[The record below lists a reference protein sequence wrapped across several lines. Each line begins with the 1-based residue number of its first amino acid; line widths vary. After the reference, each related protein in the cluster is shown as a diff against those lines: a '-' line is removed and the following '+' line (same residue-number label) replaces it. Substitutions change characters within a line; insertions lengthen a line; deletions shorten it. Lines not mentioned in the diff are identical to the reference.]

1 MSNILVLGQH
11 TQGLIAAGL
20 LAKSGHHVTCVGFP
34 DDTSYAEFLDGYK
47 TGPVVHLPFA
57 IPSYIVDELGLKSY
71 GFTVPESLKNP
82 FQKLPFYDGLKTLL
96 SMFETMHENRPDY
109 NEKGWRD
116 TWNTFEIGNMLS
128 RYDAD
133 IQSLFTKSA
142 TLSLVELLKASDVD
156 DATQAEIITLCVLGT
171 KMSPSNKGTAAA
183 ILPAMALFERQNSC
197 LLHGSLHVLS
207 SSLRESAMANG
218 VNLITDQKI
227 RKIIMNDNDID
238 TIILDDEQELSADHY
253 IFDFDPVRLF
263 DEFLDNY
270 SIAPAFKNRVHPSKN
285 KKECVH
291 VKMAV
296 PADINIPQFIAPA
309 VDYIK
314 NARLDMKSDG
324 GSQSPILSIVSTMGQ
339 SELSPEGTVALDI
352 IAQYFEPDLNNDDAI
367 LQAVKQ
373 AMIDNIDGLD
383 DDKIIHTSIHPTA
396 TQFGQATF
404 SSAMPLLQLFK
415 VFSGYHAIAYDL
427 PINNALVVGY
437 GMGTANH
444 YHTYDGGE
452 RVASVFQSMK

>member
-171 KMSPSNKGTAAA
+171 KMSPSN
-183 ILPAMALFERQNSC
+183 
-197 LLHGSLHVLS
+197 
-207 SSLRESAMANG
+207 
-218 VNLITDQKI
+218 
-227 RKIIMNDNDID
+227 